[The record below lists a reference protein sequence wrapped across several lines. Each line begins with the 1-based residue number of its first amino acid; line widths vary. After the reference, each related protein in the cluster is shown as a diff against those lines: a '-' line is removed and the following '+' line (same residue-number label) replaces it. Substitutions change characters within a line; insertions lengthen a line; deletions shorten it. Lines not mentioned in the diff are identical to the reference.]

1 LFVSWSE
8 TLRKLQC
15 FHISF
20 CCISFANFKI
30 TSEAPDLSHAI
41 SEGANKEGSLDK
53 AEGSRSQGGGGGS
66 SWDKAGGGGWDSN
79 KGGDA
84 GSGGG
89 W

>member
-1 LFVSWSE
+1 LSLGVEHS
-8 TLRKLQC
+8 T
-15 FHISF
+15 SF
-20 CCISFANFKI
+20 SASTYPYLVAFLFANFTIPSK
-30 TSEAPDLSHAI
+30 APDLSHAI
-41 SEGANKEGSLDK
+41 SEGADKEGSLDK

-84 GSGGG
+84 G

>member
-1 LFVSWSE
+1 LE
-8 TLRKLQC
+8 TLNKLQC
-15 FHISF
+15 FHISLSGG
-20 CCISFANFKI
+20 ISFANFTIPFK
-30 TSEAPDLSHAI
+30 APYLSHAI
-41 SEGANKEGSLDK
+41 SEGGDKEGSLDK

-79 KGGDA
+79 KGGGDA